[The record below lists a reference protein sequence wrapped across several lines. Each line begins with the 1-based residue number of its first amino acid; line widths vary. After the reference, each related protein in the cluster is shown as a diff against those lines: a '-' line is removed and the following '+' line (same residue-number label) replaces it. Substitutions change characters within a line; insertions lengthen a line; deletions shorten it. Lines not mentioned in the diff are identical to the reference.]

1 MTLGFDGV
9 EFSIDGFLVVN
20 SDGDGEVT
28 DNSVVCWGKG
38 EFSFFGNEFS
48 ANSDGFTFSVFGEE
62 FWNNDTNDISGG
74 SNVQEFGKEI
84 GDIKSVS
91 GGVGGFHKGVEGVLS
106 EVSLSSFSLWVSDW
120 VSNWGVFAW
129 SLAVLVE
136 EFTKDGHLEDV
147 IRGESWSSSD
157 LRVVGG
163 NTSEVW
169 DGLLNTV
176 LDEILVD
183 GGINNGANFS
193 LNLLDDSWDNS
204 RFDKWDEDGGDLSNE
219 STS

>member
-1 MTLGFDGV
+1 MTDGV
-9 EFSIDGFLVVN
+9 NVVEFGIDGFLVVN
-20 SDGDGEVT
+20 SDGNGKVSY
-28 DNSVVCWGKG
+28 NRVVFWGKG

-48 ANSDGFTFSVFGEE
+48 GNSDGFTFSVFGDE
-62 FWNNDTNDISGG
+62 FWDNDTNNISGG

-129 SLAVLVE
+129 GLAVFVE
-136 EFTKDGHLEDV
+136 EFTKDGHLKDV
-147 IRGESWSSSD
+147 IGGEGWTSSD

-169 DGLLNTV
+169 DGLLDTI

-183 GGINNGANFS
+183 SGINDGSNLS
-193 LNLLDDSWDNS
+193 LDLFDDSWNN
-204 RFDKWDEDGGDLSNE
+204 GGFN
-219 STS
+219 

>member
-20 SDGDGEVT
+20 SDGDGEIT

-48 ANSDGFTFSVFGEE
+48 ANSDGFTFSVFGEK

-74 SNVQEFGKEI
+74 SNVQKFGKEI

-193 LNLLDDSWDNS
+193 LNLLDDSWDNG
-204 RFDKWDEDGGDLSNE
+204 RFDKWDEDGGNLSNE